1 MFTAKSFPEKWF
13 RVENPLHGPDIQSQ
27 HLIPSRIDFGFLIS
41 SAEKLWREA
50 IIETLRRRKKFSRLK
65 LFNFLK
71 ASFFDGKIHQVCER
85 QPEVAARLSAVIA
98 SLWLLIVIEL
108 WSSGKV
114 DELWI
119 TVNEVL
125 KA

>member
-50 IIETLRRRKKFSRLK
+50 IIETKRRRKKFSCLK

-85 QPEVAARLSAVIA
+85 QPARLSAVIA
-98 SLWLLIVIEL
+98 SQWLLIVIEL
-108 WSSGKV
+108 WSSGKL

-119 TVNEVL
+119 TVNDVL